1 MTIIDELERAMPL
14 DKAAGHRATLVH
26 HHVLRMLIDAYKAQQ
41 ARVVPFPARKSVR
54 RRDVLEIAE

>member
-26 HHVLRMLIDAYKAQQ
+26 HHVLRMLIDAYKAQHGK
-41 ARVVPFPARKSVR
+41 VVPFHARKR
-54 RRDVLEIAE
+54 AKARDVLEIAE